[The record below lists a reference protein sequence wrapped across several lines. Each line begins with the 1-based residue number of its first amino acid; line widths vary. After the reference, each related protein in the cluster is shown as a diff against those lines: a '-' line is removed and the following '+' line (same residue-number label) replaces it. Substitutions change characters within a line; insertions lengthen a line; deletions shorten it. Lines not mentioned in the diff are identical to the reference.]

1 MKKLFIPTLLVMM
14 MTLFLLPSCTK
25 TAGTN
30 MSTPASV
37 YTPIELARDPA
48 FVGLNDALNHFDP
61 HYLQLVYKDQHTT
74 TELQDSSTTL
84 LLHLQADPEN
94 RALQQQLADFY
105 KFNSIAELKYYSN
118 QITINATAIKNKYFT
133 QNKTLTDQDV
143 ITYFKARSLY
153 AKTKMDSVSNNTNRI
168 KTSSMYEDYVLF
180 PQPPAFMFF
189 GEMDLESTEA
199 GGGCN
204 DECCYEWKACNISA
218 KSKYIEGLTNTSFN
232 TAASGGVI
240 GGAIGAVS
248 STVGS
253 IGGAAAGIY
262 FGSLIGAS
270 SAMQIYSLDRQA
282 CDLLY
287 KACIIKAKKSN

>member
-199 GGGCN
+199 GGDIAACK
-204 DECCYEWKACNISA
+204 DACCTDYVNC
-218 KSKYIEGLTNTSFN
+218 KSQAEKNFFYN
-232 TAASGGVI
+232 TALFVLGSTEVLSVAGGSLGSSLPII
-240 GGAIGAVS
+240 GTFIGARMGA
-248 STVGS
+248 TAGS
-253 IGGAAAGIY
+253 YLGGFIAQRIY
-262 FGSLIGAS
+262 FA
-270 SAMQIYSLDRQA
+270 
-282 CDLLY
+282 DLNICVINY
-287 KACIIKAKKSN
+287 KSCKK